1 MSKCQF
7 RIYTM
12 RQYPDSEAK
21 ILRDYLAI
29 DRTKLA
35 NQRTLLTFLRTAL
48 YLLVSAVVVWR
59 VELLQDLWYL
69 GVGAILLSVA
79 TVILGIIS
87 YVRVKRRVDAAYRYE
102 NQRIS
107 RQDRGEA
114 FDSKAELPPYK

>member
-1 MSKCQF
+1 
-7 RIYTM
+7 M
-12 RQYPDSEAK
+12 RQYPDSKAK

-69 GVGAILLSVA
+69 GVGAVLLSIA
-79 TVILGIIS
+79 TVIIGIIS
-87 YVRVKRRVDAAYRYE
+87 YLRVKRRVDAAYQFE
-102 NQRIS
+102 NQRIE
-107 RQDRGEA
+107 DREHQLSTEL
-114 FDSKAELPPYK
+114 DSARESSYQ